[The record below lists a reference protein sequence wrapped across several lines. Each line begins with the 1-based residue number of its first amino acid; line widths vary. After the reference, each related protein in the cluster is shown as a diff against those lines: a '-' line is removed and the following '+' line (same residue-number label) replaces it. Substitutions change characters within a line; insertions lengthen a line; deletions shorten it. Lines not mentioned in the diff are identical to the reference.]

1 MTRTASATQAPG
13 APSDW
18 HDTAPWI
25 RIGNFV
31 TFGLLGGLFLWS
43 AFVTISGAV
52 VASGIVTVEN
62 NYKVIQHLDG
72 GIVAKIIAKNGD
84 QVAEGDVVLRLD
96 DTQVRASHQVT
107 LVRLFDVLVQQA
119 RLEAE
124 RDRKASFAVPTEI
137 ERRASEPEIARIVA
151 TQRKLFDAR
160 RTAREGELSVLRQR
174 AAQVGDEAAS
184 VEAQLASRLKEQAIA
199 VRELANLRP
208 LFEKGF
214 VSQGRIGPIEREAAR
229 LEGEVGRLRSELA
242 KARGAISEIELKVL
256 QIEKEFTQAVV
267 DELRK
272 VQAQA
277 AELAEQRTALEDKLK
292 RTVIRAPRSGRVH
305 ALAIHTEGGV
315 VTPATAIMQI
325 IPDGER
331 LIIEAQIPPGEID
344 KVRKGLRAAIRFPAF
359 SLKTTPRLDGVVLL
373 VSAAQVTDQQGRSF
387 FTVQIELSAGE
398 LKRLP
403 RGHGLIPGM
412 PAEIFIETESRSI
425 LSYFVK
431 PLTDALART
440 FRES

>member
-1 MTRTASATQAPG
+1 MSRPGPTSPAPG
-13 APSDW
+13 TATDW
-18 HDTAPWI
+18 RDTAPWV
-25 RIGNFV
+25 RIGNIV

-43 AFVTISGAV
+43 ALVTISGAV
-52 VASGIVTVEN
+52 VASGTVTVEN

-72 GIVAKIIAKNGD
+72 GIVSKIIAKNGD
-84 QVAEGDVVLRLD
+84 QVAEGDVVMRLD

-124 RDRKASFAVPTEI
+124 RDRKATYGLPAEI
-137 ERRASEPEIARIVA
+137 ERRTSEPEIARIIA
-151 TQRKLFDAR
+151 TQKSLFGAR
-160 RTAREGELSVLRQR
+160 RAAREGELSVLRQR
-174 AAQVGDEAAS
+174 AAQLGDEAAS
-184 VEAQLASRLKEQAIA
+184 IEAQLASRLKEQAIA
-199 VRELANLRP
+199 VRELTNLRP

-256 QIEKEFTQAVV
+256 QIEKDFTQSVV

-272 VQAQA
+272 VQAQV
-277 AELAEQRTALEDKLK
+277 AELSEQRTALEDKLR

-331 LIIEAQIPPGEID
+331 LIIEAQIAPGEVD
-344 KVRKGLRAAIRFPAF
+344 KVRKGLRAAIRFPAS
-359 SLKTTPRLDGVVLL
+359 SLKTTPRLEGVVIL
-373 VSAAQVTDQQGRSF
+373 VSAAQVTDQSGRSF
-387 FTVQIELSAGE
+387 FTVQLELSVAE
-398 LKRLP
+398 LKKLP
-403 RGHGLIPGM
+403 KGHGLIPGM
-412 PAEIFIETESRSI
+412 PAEVFIETESRSI